1 MFDLAGACWGCPG
14 VKVPLGEGWSL
25 RPVGTKSFLGQA
37 ACCGGIPLAWVPERS
52 LRLSMGKGS
61 ARTGGGKYQGEELE
75 MKE

>member
-37 ACCGGIPLAWVPERS
+37 ACCGGIPLPGFPRGPSVSPWARGVPGLVGANTKERNW
-52 LRLSMGKGS
+52 R
-61 ARTGGGKYQGEELE
+61 
-75 MKE
+75 